1 MCLNDQ
7 EVLLKDDAIRDLTGK
22 CVEGDV
28 HAFETIVRQY
38 QSFTF
43 ALAMRLLAD
52 EDEASDVVQESFVRV
67 WKHINQYDPRKKFT
81 TWLYTIV
88 TNLSLDRLR
97 AIKRNRRLFFPRDDN
112 RDTEGVQVSDDVVEI
127 LSNQELAAMIKSL
140 TAELPVK
147 QRLVFA
153 LRDLQDL
160 SVEEVAEIADMSI
173 GSVKTNLHYARR
185 RIRTLMGE
193 KYHVKRL
200 EP

>member
-1 MCLNDQ
+1 MT
-7 EVLLKDDAIRDLTGK
+7 DDAIRQLTEKCGK
-22 CVEGDV
+22 ADV
-28 HAFETIVRQY
+28 NAFKELVRQY
-38 QSFTF
+38 QPFAF

-67 WKHINQYDPRKKFT
+67 WKHIDQYDPRKKFT

-97 AIKRNRRLFFPRDDN
+97 AIRRNHRLFFPRDEY
-112 RDTEGVQVSDDVVEI
+112 RDTDGVQVADDIVEI
-127 LSNQELAAMIKSL
+127 QSNRELAAMIRSL

-147 QRLVFA
+147 QRLVFT

-160 SVEEVAEIADMSI
+160 SVEEVAEITNMSI

-185 RIRTLMGE
+185 RIRRLMGE
-193 KYHVKRL
+193 KYHVERL
-200 EP
+200 ES